1 MSEID
6 CDEIDIK
13 IIRALQK
20 DARTPFKEIADKCK
34 VSTETIKNRF
44 KIMRKKGIILGTTIL
59 IDPKKLERKHIIIIG
74 IQITQPYSAQVI
86 NMVNKIPGICVV
98 TRSMGRYDIETV
110 AIQKDIEEIGTT
122 KDMIGDFPQV
132 KNVDIDIL
140 VDNPLLCP
148 KNFEFE

>member
-1 MSEID
+1 MSEKEFDKID
-6 CDEIDIK
+6 VN
-13 IIRALQK
+13 IIRMLQN
-20 DARTPFKEIADKCK
+20 DARTSFKEIADECS

-44 KIMRKKGIILGTTIL
+44 NLMMKKEIILGTTII
-59 IDPKKLERKHIIIIG
+59 IDPKKLDRKHIIIIG

-98 TRSMGRYDIETV
+98 TRTMGCYDLEAI
-110 AIQKDIEEIGTT
+110 AIQKNIEEIGIT
-122 KDMIGDFPQV
+122 KDMIGDFQQV

-140 VDNPLLCP
+140 IDKPLLCP